1 MLCTM
6 QHVAATW
13 QLAVPSAGLRHS
25 TVDTGTEEC
34 GQWGHCG
41 LECKRI
47 FANSKVRSFTITE
60 KALQGPSS
68 YSRRFKPG
76 EGPSEGLIHKP

>member
-1 MLCTM
+1 M
-6 QHVAATW
+6 HYAACGRH
-13 QLAVPSAGLRHS
+13 LAVPSAGLRHS
-25 TVDTGTEEC
+25 TVDTGTEEW

-41 LECKRI
+41 LECKRT
-47 FANSKVRSFTITE
+47 FANSKVRSFTLTE

-76 EGPSEGLIHKP
+76 EGPSKGLIHEP